1 MAIFQP
7 SQVVPDMRSGLGLGV
22 VDVTQGM
29 TVSWHIAGAS
39 AMTAFSITI
48 CDNDSESTQ
57 LYTTGQLSD
66 GCPAYGTSST
76 GEFLFFSYTIPAAD
90 LASAGIVNGNEYKL
104 IITQWWSVSDSVTQ
118 ASASAFVTRAAP
130 TLSISAI
137 GTSGI
142 INTRSY
148 TFTGAYSQAQGD
160 TLNWFRWQIAT
171 ADNTD
176 DPFFDSGEISGTMD
190 ISCTYD
196 GFFAGSSY
204 AVRLTAQT
212 ENGVEADTGWVT
224 FSVSYSVSDT
234 SGEVTAGCVGGTDA
248 VLVEW
253 SGIGYI
259 PGTASGTYT
268 ISTGSYPTLNLPSG
282 VTVTWDTLGT
292 EAMSFAAPWSLVWR
306 GYLGTEN
313 VTLFT
318 LGQAGGNITL
328 DYDYAAHTLTLKK
341 GATTLATKSGV
352 LNEPTVTIILTAS
365 KMYYRSRYQSR
376 GLVPTT
382 TLYPSTTLYPGADTV
397 TTIDTDDI
405 SVTYTQEAVTSVVVS
420 GWQRCRFVELI
431 QGAASQTTINQ
442 AIYSSSGNYTP
453 GANDPD
459 YLCADWSDGLDAGT
473 LNIGG
478 QELVGFELYRRQGT
492 SGSLVKVAQTDVNT
506 SRVYDY
512 GALSQQGPYTYFL
525 FPLGADTYI
534 ANALTS
540 GTTMPCWWNWTLMEC
555 AETDDKNAFT
565 VLSAYRFRYNIETG
579 AMTNNNSPSLLNNF
593 TPYPKIQL
601 APQNYKSGSLT
612 GLIGMVDYSTG
623 QPDYVDTIA
632 WRDAI
637 YALSVTQNPLFLKN
651 RKGDLFRVKV
661 SGAVSM
667 QTDDKTREQMQTM
680 TLPWAEVGSAQ
691 NVSLY
696 STVFAGVQEEEGTYT
711 PQYYMDTSDAT
722 AAEANIRVYKTGYG
736 IGGKLTGTATVS
748 VDGKT
753 IVLPDGMEE

>member
-7 SQVVPDMRSGLGLGV
+7 SQVVPDVRSGLGLGV

-48 CDNDSESTQ
+48 YDNDSESTQ

-66 GCPAYGTSST
+66 GCPVYGTSST

-104 IITQWWSVSDSVTQ
+104 IIQQWWSADDSVTQ

-137 GTSGI
+137 GTGGV

-148 TFTGAYSQAQGD
+148 TFTGSYSQAQGD

-259 PGTASGTYT
+259 PGTANGTYM
-268 ISTGSYPTLNLPSG
+268 IGDGQLMLPAGSS
-282 VTVTWDTLGT
+282 VTWDRAGT
-292 EAMSFAAPWSLVWR
+292 GAMSFDAPWSVIWK
-306 GYLGTEN
+306 GTLGSANADIFTIGQSGGD
-313 VTLFT
+313 VTLS
-318 LGQAGGNITL
+318 
-328 DYDYAAHTLTLKK
+328 YDYAAQTIVLAK
-341 GATTLATKSGV
+341 GGTTLVSRTGIINSPLVTAVLTEDTLALRCEYMAGGLYPTAT
-352 LNEPTVTIILTAS
+352 
-365 KMYYRSRYQSR
+365 RY
-376 GLVPTT
+376 PAT
-382 TLYPSTTLYPGADTV
+382 TLYPATDTNHTISTYTLSP
-397 TTIDTDDI
+397 
-405 SVTYTQEAVTSVVVS
+405 SYTQESIISVSVGGVQVCDFIEVIDGTAS
-420 GWQRCRFVELI
+420 SATI
-431 QGAASQTTINQ
+431 TAAITNGT
-442 AIYSSSGNYTP
+442 YVP
-453 GANDPD
+453 GDDASD
-459 YLCADWSDGLDAGT
+459 YMLADWSDGLDAGT

-492 SGSLVKVAQTDVNT
+492 SGSLVKVAKTDVNT

-565 VLSAYRFRYNIETG
+565 VLAAYRFRYNIETG

-593 TPYPKIQL
+593 TQYPKIQL

-651 RKGDLFRVKV
+651 RKGDLFRVKL

-667 QTDDKTREQMQTM
+667 QTDDKTREQTQTM

-722 AAEANIRVYKTGYG
+722 ADESNIRVYKTGYG
-736 IGGKLTGTATVS
+736 VGGKLTGTATVS

-753 IVLPDGMEE
+753 LVLPEGMEE

>member
-7 SQVVPDMRSGLGLGV
+7 SQVVPDVRSGLGLGV

-29 TVSWHIAGAS
+29 TISWHIAGAS

-48 CDNDSESTQ
+48 YDNDSESTQ
-57 LYTTGQLSD
+57 LYTTGQLTD

-76 GEFLFFSYTIPAAD
+76 GEFQFFSYTIPAAD

-104 IITQWWSVSDSVTQ
+104 IIQQWWSASDSVTQ
-118 ASASAFVTRAAP
+118 SSASAFVTRAAP
-130 TLSISAI
+130 ALAISAI
-137 GTSGI
+137 GTGNV

-148 TFTGAYSQAQGD
+148 TFTGSYSQTQGD
-160 TLNWFRWQIAT
+160 TLNWFRWFLAT

-268 ISTGSYPTLNLPSG
+268 ISDGQLTLPAGSA
-282 VTVTWDTLGT
+282 VTWDRAGT
-292 EAMSFAAPWSLVWR
+292 GAMNFAAPWSVVWKGTL
-306 GYLGTEN
+306 GYANATIFTIGQSGGD
-313 VTLFT
+313 VTLSY
-318 LGQAGGNITL
+318 N
-328 DYDYAAHTLTLKK
+328 YAAHTLTLAK
-341 GATTLATKSGV
+341 GGTTLASQTGIINGPLVTAV
-352 LNEPTVTIILTAS
+352 LTEDTLALRCEYIAGGLYPAAS
-365 KMYYRSRYQSR
+365 LY
-376 GLVPTT
+376 PTT
-382 TLYPSTTLYPGADTV
+382 ALYPATDTNHTISTYTLFP
-397 TTIDTDDI
+397 
-405 SVTYTQEAVTSVVVS
+405 SYTQENITSVSVGGVQVCDFIEVIDGTAS
-420 GWQRCRFVELI
+420 
-431 QGAASQTTINQ
+431 AATITA
-442 AIYSSSGNYTP
+442 AITNGTYVP
-453 GANDPD
+453 GDDASD
-459 YLCADWSDGLDAGT
+459 YMLADWSDGLDAGT

-555 AETDDKNAFT
+555 AETGDKNAFT
-565 VLSAYRFRYNIETG
+565 VLAAYRFRYNIETG

-667 QTDDKTREQMQTM
+667 QTDDKTREQTQTM

-691 NVSLY
+691 NASLY

-722 AAEANIRVYKTGYG
+722 ADEANIRVYKTGYG

-753 IVLPDGMEE
+753 LVLPDGMEE

>member
-7 SQVVPDMRSGLGLGV
+7 SQVVPDVRSGLGLGV

-48 CDNDSESTQ
+48 YDNDSESTQ

-66 GCPAYGTSST
+66 GCPVYGTSST

-104 IITQWWSVSDSVTQ
+104 IITQWWSADDSVTQ
-118 ASASAFVTRAAP
+118 ASASAFVTRTAP

-137 GTSGI
+137 GTGGV

-148 TFTGAYSQAQGD
+148 TFTGSYSQTQGD
-160 TLNWFRWQIAT
+160 TLNWFRWQIAA

-212 ENGVEADTGWVT
+212 ESGVEADTGWVT

-268 ISTGSYPTLNLPSG
+268 ISDGQLTLPAGSS
-282 VTVTWDTLGT
+282 VTWDRAGT
-292 EAMSFAAPWSLVWR
+292 GAMSFDAPWSVVWK
-306 GYLGTEN
+306 G
-313 VTLFT
+313 T
-318 LGQAGGNITL
+318 LGYDDATIFTIGQSGGDVTFSYN
-328 DYDYAAHTLTLKK
+328 YAAHTLTLSK
-341 GATTLATKSGV
+341 GGTTLSSQTGIINSPLVTAV
-352 LNEPTVTIILTAS
+352 LTEETLALRCEYVA
-365 KMYYRSRYQSR
+365 
-376 GLVPTT
+376 GG
-382 TLYPSTTLYPGADTV
+382 LYPATSLYPAAALYPATDTNH
-397 TTIDTDDI
+397 TISTYTL
-405 SVTYTQEAVTSVVVS
+405 SPSYTQESVTSVSVGGVQVCDFIEVIDGTAS
-420 GWQRCRFVELI
+420 DATI
-431 QGAASQTTINQ
+431 TAAITNGT
-442 AIYSSSGNYTP
+442 YVPGND
-453 GANDPD
+453 ASD
-459 YLCADWSDGLDAGT
+459 YMLADWSDGLDAGT

-722 AAEANIRVYKTGYG
+722 ADEANIRVYKTGYG
-736 IGGKLTGTATVS
+736 VGGKLTGTATVS

-753 IVLPDGMEE
+753 LVLPDGMEE